1 MFKQKQKLKQGSE
14 ACLQPFQISKIEC
27 FAEIVNLLTI
37 FGKHFILDVW
47 QGSEY
52 ASEDHIN
59 YGNLKSV

>member
-14 ACLQPFQISKIEC
+14 ACLQPFQISKIGY
-27 FAEIVNLLTI
+27 FAEI

-52 ASEDHIN
+52 ASEDHRN
-59 YGNLKSV
+59 YGNLKSI